1 MSCVCVLRQQE
12 DGKYGILKE
21 EQNEKKQRQDLTF
34 SEDHP
39 PCGSGKSSFP
49 KVLVKSLQF
58 LPLLI
63 SVSHSTSTM
72 PLLV

>member
-1 MSCVCVLRQQE
+1 MSCVCVLQQQE

-39 PCGSGKSSFP
+39 PCGSG
-49 KVLVKSLQF
+49 
-58 LPLLI
+58 
-63 SVSHSTSTM
+63 TEA
-72 PLLV
+72 